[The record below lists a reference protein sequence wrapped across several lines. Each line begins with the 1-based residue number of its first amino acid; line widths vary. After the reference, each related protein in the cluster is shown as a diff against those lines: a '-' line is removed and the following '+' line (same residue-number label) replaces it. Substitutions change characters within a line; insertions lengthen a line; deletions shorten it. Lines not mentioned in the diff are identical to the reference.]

1 MQLLEVI
8 ASVAQSGQR
17 TPVWEE
23 RPLMVL
29 FPYHRRMLDEATF
42 RRVSDKALEDLK
54 QSLIDAE
61 EEGGFE
67 TEEKNGVLNVLFE
80 DDSAKFVFTPQTPVR
95 QIWISARSTSF
106 KLEWS
111 AEAVDFILPKTK
123 ETLKALTERLL
134 QEHLGNS
141 AIRIH

>member
-1 MQLLEVI
+1 MI
-8 ASVAQSGQR
+8 
-17 TPVWEE
+17 
-23 RPLMVL
+23 
-29 FPYHRRMLDEATF
+29 DEPTF
-42 RRVSDKALEDLK
+42 RRVSDRALESLK
-54 QSLIDAE
+54 QSLIEAE

-111 AEAVDFILPKTK
+111 EDSNDFILPKTG
-123 ETLKALTERLL
+123 EALKPLTQRLL
-134 QEHLGNS
+134 QEHLGDA
-141 AIRIH
+141 AIRLS

>member
-1 MQLLEVI
+1 
-8 ASVAQSGQR
+8 
-17 TPVWEE
+17 
-23 RPLMVL
+23 
-29 FPYHRRMLDEATF
+29 MLDEPTF
-42 RRVSDKALEDLK
+42 RRVSDSALERLK

-61 EEGGFE
+61 EDGGFE

-111 AEAVDFILPKTK
+111 PDASAFVLPKTG
-123 ETLKALTERLL
+123 EALIPLTERLL
-134 QEHLGNS
+134 REHLGDES
-141 AIRIH
+141 IRLG